1 MLRTA
6 RGSIGVLTAMA
17 SIALTGLAASAAD
30 WPQWR
35 GPTENGLSDEKDL
48 PLTWGG
54 KEGANV
60 LWKVELPKSQNPFSS
75 PIVSRGKVFIASALD
90 RPLEHRVVCYQ
101 ASDGKLLWDTPVEPG
116 PWKLTDLRGG
126 YNAPT
131 PAADGER
138 VYAVFGSA
146 VIAALDYDGKLLWRS
161 PLKVVDFDVA
171 MGMSPIVYE
180 DTVLLLCERVKRNSS
195 LIAFDRK
202 TGDVKWE
209 AKRPN
214 STFAHTTPLLTK
226 VSGKP
231 MLIVGVSNA
240 LQGVDPNDGKILW
253 SCPFQGDV
261 PTPVHGDSI
270 TYCDGGRGGTAGIA
284 VDPTGTGDVAK
295 THLKWRTDPLPE
307 AFGSA
312 VIIGDCLYRL
322 TNSGSFR
329 CLKLATGE
337 QVYAQK
343 LPGVCGRASP
353 VATADGRIYCAS
365 GGKSYVVQSGPE
377 FKILGTSDLGDP
389 NDASPAVADGKLFLR
404 GRKFLF
410 CIGQKP

>member
-1 MLRTA
+1 MTETA
-6 RGSIGVLTAMA
+6 RRNLALGFTLAWLSLA
-17 SIALTGLAASAAD
+17 SLAAFASD

-35 GPTENGLSDEKDL
+35 GPTENGISTEKDL
-48 PLTWGG
+48 PLSWGG
-54 KEGANV
+54 KDNANV
-60 LWKVELPKSQNPFSS
+60 LWKIELPKSQNPFSS

-90 RPLEHRVVCYQ
+90 NPLEHRVVCLD
-101 ASDGKLLWDTPVEPG
+101 AKDGSKLWDTPVQPG
-116 PWKLTDLRGG
+116 PWKLGDLRGG

-146 VIAALDYDGKLLWRS
+146 VVAALDYDGKLLWRS
-161 PLKVVDFDVA
+161 PLKVVNFDVA
-171 MGMSPIVYE
+171 MGMSPIVYD
-180 DTVLLLCERVKRNSS
+180 DTVLLLCERISNSS
-195 LIAFDRK
+195 LIAFDGK

-226 VSGKP
+226 VNGKP

-240 LQGVDPNDGKILW
+240 LQGVDPADGKILW
-253 SCPFQGDV
+253 SCPFRGDV
-261 PTPVHGDSI
+261 PTPVHGD
-270 TYCDGGRGGTAGIA
+270 TTVYCDGGRGGTAGIA

-295 THLKWRTDPLPE
+295 THLKWKTEPLGE
-307 AFGSA
+307 GFGSA
-312 VIIGDCLYRL
+312 LIIGDLLYRL
-322 TNSGSFR
+322 MNSGSFR

-343 LPGVCGRASP
+343 LPGVCGRCSP
-353 VATADGRIYCAS
+353 VAAADGRIYCAS
-365 GGKSYVVQSGPE
+365 GGKSYVVQAGPE
-377 FKILGTSDLGDP
+377 FKILGTGDLGDP

-410 CIGQKP
+410 CIGTKP